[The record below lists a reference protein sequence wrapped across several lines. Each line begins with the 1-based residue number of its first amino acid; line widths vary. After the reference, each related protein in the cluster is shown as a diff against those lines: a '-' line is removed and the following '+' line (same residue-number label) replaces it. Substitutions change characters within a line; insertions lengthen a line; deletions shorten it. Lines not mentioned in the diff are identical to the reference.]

1 MRLFF
6 EPTEPLLFRTGR
18 PFDVGENNF
27 AESIFPPTPETLQG
41 AVRAAIATYWNTSKT
56 LDEIFQQTELTDLIG
71 DRKQYGR
78 FRITGITLGRYKK
91 ETRPDTS
98 IEQIFPAPS
107 HILQEEG
114 GEKRQVRLIPH
125 GTQNDIHTDLPDNM
139 QLLYLSKNIE
149 NAHGKIEPLRGWLTE
164 KGLHIALRTDN
175 DIPKEEIINNSE
187 IFVNEPRIG
196 IGMNNATK
204 TTQEGQ
210 LYQVLKVR
218 MNPLVNP
225 EYIYGFI
232 IDVRLAQNLTS
243 DETPTYSEPLEDDA
257 QTQNLLKLPDK
268 GWVTLGGERRAAH
281 FTVLHPQT
289 SQQVSTRQGTLLYLA
304 TPAALDEGWRPPIW
318 PSPLVPPIAASISR
332 HVPIGG
338 WLLTP
343 GSGGGENKT
352 MRRCVPA
359 GSVYFFDQSV
369 TIPQFLTDYGWKIGY
384 GITYAGEWKQ

>member
-1 MRLFF
+1 MRLFL

-18 PFDVGENNF
+18 PFDIGENNF
-27 AESIFPPTPETLQG
+27 AESVFPPTPETLQG
-41 AVRAAIATYWNTSKT
+41 AIRAAIATYWDTSKT
-56 LDEIFQQTELTDLIG
+56 LDQIFQQPELTALIG
-71 DRKQYGR
+71 DRTHYGR
-78 FRITGITLGRYKK
+78 FRLTGITLGRYKK
-91 ETRPDTS
+91 ETTPDIS
-98 IEQIFPAPS
+98 IEQIFLAPS

-114 GEKRQVRLIPH
+114 GEKRQVRLIPREAQKDVYTH
-125 GTQNDIHTDLPDNM
+125 LPDNM

-164 KGLHIALRTDN
+164 NGLHTALRTN
-175 DIPKEEIINNSE
+175 KDIAKEDIISSSD
-187 IFVNEPRIG
+187 IFVFEPRMG

-225 EYIYGFI
+225 EYIYGFV
-232 IDVRLAQNLTS
+232 IDVRLAQKSTS
-243 DETPTYSEPLEDDA
+243 GEVPTYSEPLEDDA
-257 QTQNLLKLPDK
+257 QTQILLKLPNK

-281 FTVLHPQT
+281 FTVIHTQE

-304 TPAALDEGWRPPIW
+304 TPAALDGGWRPQVW
-318 PSPLVPPIAASISR
+318 TSPLVPPIAASISR
-332 HVPIGG
+332 YVPIGG

-359 GSVYFFDQSV
+359 GSVYFFDQKV
-369 TIPQFLTDYGWKIGY
+369 TMPQSLTDHCSEIGY